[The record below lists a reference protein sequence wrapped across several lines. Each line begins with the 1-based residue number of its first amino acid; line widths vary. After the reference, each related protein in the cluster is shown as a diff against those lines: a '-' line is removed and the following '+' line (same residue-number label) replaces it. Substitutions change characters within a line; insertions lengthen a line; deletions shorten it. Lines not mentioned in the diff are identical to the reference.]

1 MLDSRRRLFPIPAQ
15 LKHTILH
22 ATVKLRPFAADVAWS
37 PSVSRRVCL
46 LVTTTSFAVIG
57 KPTKLSI
64 GLRTRVGPKNP
75 VLGWGPDPQGM
86 EAILLASFGPLR
98 STWNILRKTFKFVR

>member
-37 PSVSRRVCL
+37 PSVSRRLCL

-75 VLGWGPDPQGM
+75 VLGWGPDPPGNGGNFISIFRPIAKYR
-86 EAILLASFGPLR
+86 EYPA
-98 STWNILRKTFKFVR
+98 